1 MKRIRIVAAVVAVV
15 SLAYMLV
22 YRVLLADWA
31 VMHFRGLPTMLH
43 VLIACPAFCYASA
56 LLVGSLLND
65 VGKSRRTVRLV
76 KAVNVAVLAVYIL
89 VWTVALLFPS
99 VPVGTAL
106 RVFLGYAGEVA
117 IPWAAT
123 LLGAIMGFVL

>member
-1 MKRIRIVAAVVAVV
+1 MKRIRIAATAAAVV

-22 YRVLLADWA
+22 YRALLADWSA
-31 VMHFRGLPTMLH
+31 MHFRVLPVTLY
-43 VLIACPAFCYASA
+43 VLVACPAFCYASA

-65 VGKSRRTVRLV
+65 VGKGRRTVRLV
-76 KAVNVAVLAVYIL
+76 KAVNVAVLAVYVL
-89 VWTVALLFPS
+89 ACTVALLFPS

>member
-56 LLVGSLLND
+56 LLVGLLLND
-65 VGKSRRTVRLV
+65 VGKGRRTVRLV
-76 KAVNVAVLAVYIL
+76 KAVNVAVLAVYVL
-89 VWTVALLFPS
+89 ACTVALLFPS

>member
-1 MKRIRIVAAVVAVV
+1 MKRIRIAATAAAVV

-22 YRVLLADWA
+22 YRVLLADWSA
-31 VMHFRGLPTMLH
+31 MHFRVLPATLY
-43 VLIACPAFCYASA
+43 VLVACPAFCYASA

-65 VGKSRRTVRLV
+65 VGKGRRTVRLV